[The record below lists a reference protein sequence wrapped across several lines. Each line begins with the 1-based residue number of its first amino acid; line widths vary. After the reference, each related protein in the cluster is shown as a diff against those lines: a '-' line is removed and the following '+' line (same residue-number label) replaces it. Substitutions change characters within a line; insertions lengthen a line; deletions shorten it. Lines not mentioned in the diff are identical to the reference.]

1 MFKTLVDACK
11 MRDVRRKILITLAL
25 LLVYRIG
32 AFVPIPGIDPAVFG
46 REIDESGAQNFL
58 NLLNSLAG
66 GALANGAFLA
76 LGVGPYITS
85 SIVMQLLT
93 IAIPSLERLSKQGD
107 EGRRKIA
114 IYTRY
119 VALFMALAQA
129 IAIVVSFGIA
139 NHIQG
144 NLFGDSVPTF
154 LIGAIVVLA
163 LVAGAMFT
171 VWLGDKI
178 TEHGIGNG
186 MSMLIFIG
194 IMSSG
199 VLAFYQSIRS
209 VVGDIS
215 EIVTPLVF
223 LGTLILIFFFVV
235 FVDLAERRIPVSYAK
250 QVKGNKM
257 YGGQNANIPI
267 KINAVGV
274 IPIIFAFSI
283 LQFPE
288 LIMSMF
294 WNGSPAHVWYEQWLG
309 LGSWINIVATAL
321 LILGFTFFYA
331 SLSFNPDDVSRQ
343 IQQNG
348 GFILGFRP
356 GIPTRDY
363 LRRVHNRI
371 TLFGAFFLM
380 IMAVVPALIFRGV
393 FGPGG
398 HPLTNA
404 FTSIGILIIVSVA
417 LEFDKQL
424 QAQMMIKS
432 YKGFL
437 K

>member
-1 MFKTLVDACK
+1 MFKTLVEACK
-11 MRDVRRKILITLAL
+11 MKDVRMKIIITLAL
-25 LLVYRIG
+25 LIVYRIG
-32 AFVPIPGIDPAVFG
+32 AFIPIPGINPVMFQQGIAD
-46 REIDESGAQNFL
+46 SGAEQFL

-66 GALANGAFLA
+66 GALANGAILA

-114 IYTRY
+114 VYTRY
-119 VALFMALAQA
+119 VALVMALAQA
-129 IAIVVSFGIA
+129 IAIVISLGVAG
-139 NHIQG
+139 NIQG
-144 NLFGDSVPTF
+144 NLFGDNIPTF
-154 LIGAIVVLA
+154 IVGAIVVLA
-163 LVAGAMFT
+163 LVAGSMFT
-171 VWLGDKI
+171 VWIGDKI
-178 TEHGIGNG
+178 TEHGVGNG

-194 IMSSG
+194 IISTG
-199 VLAFYQSIRS
+199 VGAFFASILG
-209 VVGDIS
+209 VFEDIS
-215 EIVTPLVF
+215 TIVTPIVF
-223 LGTLILIFFFVV
+223 IVTLTLIFFFVV

-257 YGGQNANIPI
+257 YGGQNANIPM

-283 LQFPE
+283 LNFPQ

-294 WNGSPAHVWYEQWLG
+294 WPESAANAWYAQYLG
-309 LGSWINIVATAL
+309 AGSWANIVLMSL
-321 LILGFTFFYA
+321 LILGFSYFYA

-363 LRRVHNRI
+363 LKRVHNRI
-371 TLFGAFFLM
+371 TLFGALFLM
-380 IMAVVPALIFRGV
+380 IMALVPALIFRAVDLGDTA
-393 FGPGG
+393 
-398 HPLTNA
+398 LANA

-424 QAQMMIKS
+424 QAQMMMKS